1 MVKSTPVFDHRD
13 PTVTENRWD
22 KTLSTASLPIF
33 QIDDYRHLV
42 VVSAHPDDESLGAG
56 GLLAAAAAGGLDIT
70 VVIAT
75 LGEAS
80 HPESPTYRPPEL
92 ARIRRAEVFEA
103 IGFLAPTATVKLLGL
118 PDGALSEH
126 VDELAEYLR
135 ALPLGDQTVIATP
148 WIEDGHPDH
157 SAAAQ
162 AVLDAT
168 AESMTTVLQYP
179 IWFWHWGDP
188 AAELPT
194 GLVRLPLSK
203 DALAAKEK
211 AMRAHHS
218 QLAPLSAAVGDEAIV
233 PPGFAAHFERDFE
246 VFIRAELAI
255 PESLSQTFFDTFY
268 GAQEDPWGFQSR
280 WYESRKRALTL
291 GALPRERFERGFE
304 PGCSIGVLTQEL
316 AGRCDSLLA
325 TDISAAPLRAAR
337 KRLAGMTHV
346 RLEQRAVPQA
356 WPAEKFDLIV
366 LSEMGYYCSAAD
378 LEVLIDRALESLT
391 PDGVLLACHWRH
403 PVAEYPLSGDAVHRA
418 LNRRK
423 DIVATVHHLE
433 VDFRL
438 DVFARPPV
446 VSVAG
451 SSGLL

>member
-1 MVKSTPVFDHRD
+1 MKSTPVFDHRD

-22 KTLSTASLPIF
+22 RTLSTVLMPNL
-33 QIDDYRHLV
+33 QISDYQNLV
-42 VVSAHPDDESLGAG
+42 VVAAHPDDESLGAG
-56 GLLAAAAAGGLDIT
+56 GLLAAAAARGLEIT
-70 VVIAT
+70 VVVAT

-80 HPESPTYRPPEL
+80 HPDSPTYRPPEL

-135 ALPLGDQTVIATP
+135 ALSLGAQTVIATP
-148 WIEDGHPDH
+148 WIDDGHPDH
-157 SAAAQ
+157 CAAAQ

-188 AAELPT
+188 AAELPA
-194 GLVRLPLSK
+194 GLMRLPLSK
-203 DALAAKEK
+203 GELAAKEK

-246 VFIRAELAI
+246 LFIHAEVEV
-255 PESLSQTFFDTFY
+255 PQSLSQTFFDEFY
-268 GAQEDPWGFQSR
+268 EAEVDPWGFQSR
-280 WYESRKRALTL
+280 WYESRKRALTM

-316 AGRCDSLLA
+316 AARCDSLLA
-325 TDISAAPLRAAR
+325 TDIAAAPLLAAR

-378 LEVLIDRALESLT
+378 LEFLIDRALESLT
-391 PDGVLLACHWRH
+391 SDGVLLACHWRH

-418 LNRRK
+418 LNRRQE
-423 DIVATVHHLE
+423 IVATVHHLE

-438 DVFARPPV
+438 EVFARPPV